1 MRTIGNSS
9 FWDKAYK
16 SALQMAKSK
25 LDEQDQ
31 FWVEDIAQN
40 AIMKAFLQFEKFD
53 SAKGNF
59 TTWLLTIT
67 KNLCFDFMKRKE
79 KTVFKRE
86 EMGQY
91 SDLIDDGVEMKIVQE
106 NQFLTLEKSL
116 SQLNEK
122 DQKMIVMKYYQNA
135 SSRDISKE
143 IQIPEA
149 NIPVYM
155 KRAKLKL
162 HEKMIKISA

>member
-9 FWDKAYK
+9 FWDNAYK

-53 SAKGNF
+53 STKGNF

-79 KTVFKRE
+79 KVVFKRE

-106 NQFLTLEKSL
+106 NQLLTLEKSL
-116 SQLNEK
+116 SLLNEK